1 MSLFLKITGIV
12 ALCWFFAAGMTYQY
26 EQEIKRLEQRL
37 KQREDELEDELSACR
52 LYIDMLER
60 ER

>member
-37 KQREDELEDELSACR
+37 KQREKR
-52 LYIDMLER
+52 N
-60 ER
+60 